1 PGAGS
6 RSRTASLRRSSAAR
20 PAPRTRDTHRSS
32 ARRGRAARPPAPQT
46 LRAAPAGRR
55 RRRPARRRSR
65 PSPPRSRSPSR
76 RLPRRSPAGGARSGR
91 GRGQGLRRGRRSTR
105 RRRRQPRRPG
115 GSATTRTP
123 APRRS
128 WPPPGR
134 PGSRSRTSA
143 GRRPPR
149 DHAAED
155 TGPAGPRRAHGTSP
169 RGCLF
174 TRARPYERYSRDRG
188 YERMSPLS
196 GHGGSWLRGG
206 QRRLRR
212 AARAAHAAAGL
223 GRLCASP
230 LGRLKVFAAAASV
243 AAGRRVPGWPA
254 EAELPLRLGSRS
266 HPVVVGDLSE
276 LEALY
281 EVLVEDEYRL
291 PPALDPRVVLDL
303 GSHVGASVI
312 ALKLTYPSAR
322 VIAVEPDPHSFARL
336 TRNVSSLEGVTCL
349 NVAAGAQ
356 PGRRRLF
363 RQEGSSWS
371 SSLLAEQNLD
381 CAEEVEV
388 WSLAQI
394 LARADVEAVE
404 LV

>member
-1 PGAGS
+1 
-6 RSRTASLRRSSAAR
+6 
-20 PAPRTRDTHRSS
+20 
-32 ARRGRAARPPAPQT
+32 
-46 LRAAPAGRR
+46 
-55 RRRPARRRSR
+55 
-65 PSPPRSRSPSR
+65 
-76 RLPRRSPAGGARSGR
+76 
-91 GRGQGLRRGRRSTR
+91 
-105 RRRRQPRRPG
+105 
-115 GSATTRTP
+115 
-123 APRRS
+123 
-128 WPPPGR
+128 
-134 PGSRSRTSA
+134 
-143 GRRPPR
+143 
-149 DHAAED
+149 
-155 TGPAGPRRAHGTSP
+155 
-169 RGCLF
+169 
-174 TRARPYERYSRDRG
+174 
-188 YERMSPLS
+188 MSPLS

-404 LV
+404 LVKFDVEGAEWELFPAFARLEGVLLLAGEIHFREAGPRDFEVLHEVLPGFEIDVLRSDKYGGVVHARRPPAPA